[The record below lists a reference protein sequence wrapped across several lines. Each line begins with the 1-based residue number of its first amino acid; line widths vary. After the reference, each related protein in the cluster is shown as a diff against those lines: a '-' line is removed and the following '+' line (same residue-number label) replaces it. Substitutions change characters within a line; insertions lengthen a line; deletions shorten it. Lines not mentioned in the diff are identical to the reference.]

1 MNYGNIV
8 MPAELLKLPEAAYVA
23 GVTLRDLNRT
33 FEDKILPAP
42 LYGYDPAGGRMLL
55 VSACPFVTF
64 YFDTAASSRLTADER
79 TRVIGKAWERIQ
91 SIGGR
96 KTLDLIGGLLSA
108 QKSALIVEDD
118 FLRVDLRPFFH
129 RVAERLAKLR
139 SAEGTVVR
147 DENVM
152 GGAPVVRGT
161 RISPYDL
168 AASVANGI
176 PRARILKAYSGLS
189 PESLD
194 LSVIWAQANPP
205 RGRPRRILD
214 VLPKG
219 SKAGEHRVVSRRH

>member
-1 MNYGNIV
+1 
-8 MPAELLKLPEAAYVA
+8 
-23 GVTLRDLNRT
+23 
-33 FEDKILPAP
+33 
-42 LYGYDPAGGRMLL
+42 MLL

-79 TRVIGKAWERIQ
+79 TRVIGKAWERIR

-96 KTLDLIGGLLSA
+96 NALDLIGALLGA
-108 QKSALIVEDD
+108 RKSTLIMEDD
-118 FLRVDLRPFFH
+118 FLRVDLRPFFQM
-129 RVAERLAKLR
+129 AEERLAKLR

-147 DENVM
+147 DESVM

-168 AASVANGI
+168 AASVSKGI

-189 PESLD
+189 PETLD
-194 LSVIWAQANPP
+194 LSVIWAQANPV
-205 RGRPRRILD
+205 RGRPRRVLD

-219 SKAGEHRVVSRRH
+219 SKASERRIMPRRH